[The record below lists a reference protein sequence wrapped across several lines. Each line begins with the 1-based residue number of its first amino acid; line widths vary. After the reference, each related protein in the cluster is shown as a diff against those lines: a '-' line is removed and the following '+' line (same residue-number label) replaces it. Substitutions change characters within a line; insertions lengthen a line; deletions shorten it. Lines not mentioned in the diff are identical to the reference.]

1 MPDTTDLPTCVEDG
15 LLPVDPWRSLRVRFG
30 MLLGVDD
37 FETVDAYH
45 RGKGWLHNAWL
56 HREGTLWGLGV
67 TLDPER
73 GEVRVEPGLA
83 LDALGRELH
92 LEQPACLSV
101 GRWLDEH
108 AGDPDLVL
116 EDPGDGG
123 VRFDAHVVASFRGCL
138 TRQVPALVEPC
149 EGSGQTTAYSRVFE
163 TVELRLVAGP
173 APSRDPLP
181 YHRLRLLFGIADPV
195 EEEGAVVAADQEVLA
210 ARGAVATLAPEARPR
225 ALLDAF
231 RRFAALDAVA
241 LLPAAGEEGDDRT
254 LFPAADPAPL
264 VLAELRGLTL
274 PAGSGARPL
283 EGGEADD
290 TVRAA
295 HVATATIQELLCG
308 PAWGA
313 AAPAPGEPGPDE
325 PSDEPASE
333 PSDDDETEAATGA
346 GPAVRPASLTLTAK
360 RVVFETDLPVAR
372 ASLSPE
378 AVLVAAYD
386 GDDGWSGID
395 VARFALGADDK
406 RVTVDF
412 KERTRGERVRLVV
425 RGTGPRPVLGAD
437 LVPLGAAPGNP
448 HDGRDFAFM
457 IERS

>member
-1 MPDTTDLPTCVEDG
+1 MPTTPDLATCTEDG

-45 RGKGWLHNAWL
+45 RGKGWLHAGWL
-56 HREGTLWGLGV
+56 HRHGTVWGLGV
-67 TLDPER
+67 TLDAES

-83 LDALGRELH
+83 IDALGRELH
-92 LEQPACLSV
+92 LEQRACLSV

-108 AGDPDLVL
+108 AA
-116 EDPGDGG
+116 DPGLELEELGDGR
-123 VRFDAHVVASFRGCL
+123 VRFDAHVVAAFRGCL

-149 EGSGQTTAYSRVFE
+149 DGGGQTTSYSRVFE
-163 TVELRLVAGP
+163 TVELRLVAGL
-173 APSRDPLP
+173 APDPPPRP
-181 YHRLRLLFGIADPV
+181 YHRLRLLLGLDQPI
-195 EEEGAVVAADQEVLA
+195 EKEGAVVASDQEVLD
-210 ARGAVATLAPEARPR
+210 ARDAVAALAPADRPS

-241 LLPAAGEEGDDRT
+241 LAPAEGEEGGEVP
-254 LFPAADPAPL
+254 LFPGVDPAPL

-274 PAGSGARPL
+274 AAGSGARPL

-295 HVATATIQELLCG
+295 HVATSTIQELVCG
-308 PAWGA
+308 CC
-313 AAPAPGEPGPDE
+313 PGEAAGGGEDPEPEEPEEPDE
-325 PSDEPASE
+325 EAGVTAGGGPSIVADS
-333 PSDDDETEAATGA
+333 
-346 GPAVRPASLTLTAK
+346 VKLTAK
-360 RVVFETDLPVAR
+360 RVVFETDRPVAR
-372 ASLSPE
+372 ASLSPD
-378 AVLVAAYD
+378 AVSAAAFD
-386 GDDGWSGID
+386 SSDGWSDID
-395 VARFALGADDK
+395 VARFALGADDT

-412 KERTRGERVRLVV
+412 KERTRGEQVRLVV